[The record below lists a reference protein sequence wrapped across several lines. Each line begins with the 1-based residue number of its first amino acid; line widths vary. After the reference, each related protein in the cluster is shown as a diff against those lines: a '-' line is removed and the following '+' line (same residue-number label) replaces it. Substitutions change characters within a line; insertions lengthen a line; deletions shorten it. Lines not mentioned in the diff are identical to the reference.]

1 MKTFSKTY
9 NNDSVKL
16 FDSVKNETVEII
28 EKENAKG
35 KLVYSLKNVSEF
47 LPLQILIDEYLSD
60 YTRDASINNQII
72 SDIKSFFA
80 A

>member
-60 YTRDASINNQII
+60 YTRDAFINNQII

>member
-28 EKENAKG
+28 TKENAKG

-60 YTRDASINNQII
+60 YTGDAFINNQII
-72 SDIKSFFA
+72 SDVKSFFA

>member
-60 YTRDASINNQII
+60 YTKDASINNQII

>member
-1 MKTFSKTY
+1 MKTFSKNY

>member
-47 LPLQILIDEYLSD
+47 LPLQIFIDE
-60 YTRDASINNQII
+60 
-72 SDIKSFFA
+72 
-80 A
+80 